1 MILYGRIR
9 EGVGMRFWFLPAML
23 GIAVTACNPQQD
35 TTNTEPPPI
44 RGLLTQE
51 IRESTGTTER
61 KFPGVLEPSSITS
74 LSFKVGGKLGPVDLA
89 VGQRV
94 AEGQLLAALDDTQFI
109 TAIDNAKAAVDEAR
123 ALLQQ
128 DENDLGRQE
137 TLFERGVV
145 SKVTV
150 DNARTDVQTR
160 QAQLTQAQKT
170 LISAEEDLEDTKL
183 FAPFDG
189 IINAVDVDS
198 FATVASGTVITSL
211 YEASAYEVSFSV
223 NFDTVAQLV
232 VGSTATVRL
241 ADDPSIALK
250 ATVSELGERADTV
263 SSFPVIVRL
272 DETHPI
278 IRAGMAVEVS
288 FEFAL
293 PAEQGFFI
301 PMTAAV
307 KEGQIPEDAGPGNV
321 VPVPVYVFDPQT
333 NTVKK
338 REVMMAGIRENK
350 LVIIDGLE
358 PGERIAIAGVS
369 FLRDG
374 MQVKLLE
381 TDE

>member
-1 MILYGRIR
+1 
-9 EGVGMRFWFLPAML
+9 MRFWFLPAVL

-35 TTNTEPPPI
+35 TTNNEPPPI

-51 IRESTGTTER
+51 IQESTGTTER

-94 AEGQLLAALDDTQFI
+94 GEGQLLAALDDTQFI
-109 TAIDNAKAAVDEAR
+109 TAIDNAQASVDEAR

-137 TLFERGVV
+137 TLLERGVV

-160 QAQLTQAQKT
+160 RAQLTQAQKT
-170 LISAEEDLEDTKL
+170 LNSAEEDLEDTKL

-307 KEGQIPEDAGPGNV
+307 KEGQIPEVSGPGNV
-321 VPVPVYVFDPQT
+321 VPVPVYVFDSQT
-333 NTVKK
+333 STVKK

-350 LVIIDGLE
+350 LLIIDGLE

>member
-1 MILYGRIR
+1 
-9 EGVGMRFWFLPAML
+9 MRLQFMAA
-23 GIAVTACNPQQD
+23 ITAISITACSPQEDNGAVQ
-35 TTNTEPPPI
+35 PPPI

-51 IRESTGTTER
+51 IREGTSSTER

-74 LSFKVGGKLGPVDLA
+74 LSFKVGGKLGSVQLA

-94 AEGQLLAALDDTQFI
+94 EKEELLATLDDTQFV
-109 TAIDNAKAAVDEAR
+109 TAIDNSKAAVDEAQ

-128 DENDLGRQE
+128 AENDLGRQE

-150 DNARTDVQTR
+150 DDARTNLQTR
-160 QAQLTQAQKT
+160 QAQLTQTQKT
-170 LISAEEDLEDTKL
+170 LISAEEDLSDTRL

-189 IINAVDVDS
+189 IINSIDVDS

-211 YEASAYEVSFSV
+211 YEASSYEVSFSV

-232 VGSTATVRL
+232 VGSAATIRL
-241 ADDPSIALK
+241 ADDPSVALK
-250 ATVSELGERADTV
+250 ATVSEVGERADTV
-263 SSFPVIVRL
+263 SSFPVIVKL
-272 DETHPI
+272 EETHPI

-293 PAEQGFFI
+293 PAEQGYFI

-307 KEGQIPEDAGPGNV
+307 NEGQIPENAGPGEV
-321 VPVPVYVFDPQT
+321 VPVPVFVFDPQT
-333 NTVKK
+333 STVVK
-338 REVMMAGIRENK
+338 REVLMAGIRENK
-350 LVIIDGLE
+350 LLIIDGLE

>member
-1 MILYGRIR
+1 
-9 EGVGMRFWFLPAML
+9 MRFWYLPAVL
-23 GIAVTACNPQQD
+23 GITVTACNPQQD
-35 TTNTEPPPI
+35 TTKNEPPPI

-109 TAIDNAKAAVDEAR
+109 TAIDNAKASVDEAG

-128 DENDLGRQE
+128 ASNDLGRQE

-198 FATVASGTVITSL
+198 FATVASGTVITYL
-211 YEASAYEVSFSV
+211 YEASAYEVYFSV
-223 NFDTVAQLV
+223 NIDTVAQHV
-232 VGSTATVRL
+232 VGSTATVRQ

-333 NTVKK
+333 DTVKK

-350 LVIIDGLE
+350 LLVIDGLE